1 MLHPLLVTVG
11 VAGVVAFL
19 VGRGAY
25 AVASGARS
33 DGPRRQAGAT
43 PEVGRP
49 PGRSARLLPRVQPI
63 GPRPGIAPASSPI
76 RPQVCG
82 VQMEAYSLLYVH
94 LRRKLCP
101 RSPCTCLTIWQ
112 PT

>member
-33 DGPRRQAGAT
+33 DGPRRQAGAHRRL
-43 PEVGRP
+43 GDRR
-49 PGRSARLLPRVQPI
+49 GARHGSYLAYNRSGLVLELR
-63 GPRPGIAPASSPI
+63 
-76 RPQVCG
+76 
-82 VQMEAYSLLYVH
+82 
-94 LRRKLCP
+94 LRRA
-101 RSPCTCLTIWQ
+101 RSGLRFAAYRWRHTPFYTSI
-112 PT
+112 